1 MNGEGYNMDMIVRF
15 LLCIIKTKTPHKM
28 VLVKGFL
35 LKCEALI
42 LFPPRK
48 NNESPFWIKAWALWA
63 STHGPPPVEDLHR
76 LSEINLL

>member
-1 MNGEGYNMDMIVRF
+1 MNGEGYDMDMIVRF

-48 NNESPFWIKAWALWA
+48 NNESPFL
-63 STHGPPPVEDLHR
+63 D
-76 LSEINLL
+76 